1 MKYKF
6 SKPLTEGVIESR
18 PNRFIMNVMI
28 NDKIVKCHCPSTGRI
43 GDNNFS
49 SVKCLLSK
57 SSDKNRKTPY
67 TVEAVYKGRWIG
79 INQVMVNRYVEHFLK
94 SGQLAKMIKARE
106 VKREVS
112 RGKSR
117 IDFLI
122 NSNDLLEVKMP
133 LISLPGESGS
143 FKAVQTDRMIKHFN
157 DIVKADRAIFALCFV
172 YDAKPFA
179 PPAPD
184 RHTSTIHRAAR
195 RARAKGVE
203 NWQINM
209 KIDKKGVELIKY
221 FRLHLFE

>member
-6 SKPLTEGVIESR
+6 SKPLIEGVIKSR
-18 PNRFIMNVMI
+18 PNRFIMNVAI
-28 NDKIVKCHCPSTGRI
+28 NGKTIRCHCPSTGRI
-43 GDNNFS
+43 GDNTFS
-49 SVKCLLSK
+49 GVKCLLSK
-57 SSDKNRKTPY
+57 SDNPDRKTPY

-106 VKREVS
+106 VKREVP

-122 NSNDLLEVKMP
+122 NNNDLLEVKMP

-143 FKAVQTDRMIKHFN
+143 LKALHADRMIKHFK

-179 PPAPD
+179 PPTPD
-184 RHTSTIHRAAR
+184 RHASTIHRAAR

-209 KIDKKGVELIKY
+209 KIDKEGVELIKY
-221 FRLHLFE
+221 FRLHLFG